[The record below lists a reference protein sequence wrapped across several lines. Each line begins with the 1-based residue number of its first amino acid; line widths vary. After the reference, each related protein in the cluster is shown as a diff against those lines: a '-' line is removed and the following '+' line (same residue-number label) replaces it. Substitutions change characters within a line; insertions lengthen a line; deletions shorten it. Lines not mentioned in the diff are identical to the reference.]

1 MPHNG
6 ILESGYDRTRSGRGT
21 DREFEHPL
29 LPGFDDLLKAGD
41 PAFHLTHLLRL
52 LLTGL
57 GGRAARILSLSGALR
72 IALRTPWLDHSR

>member
-57 GGRAARILSLSGALR
+57 GGRAAADLVVVRGLADRVADAL
-72 IALRTPWLDHSR
+72 A